1 MRSTFIITLLTVVLI
16 GPNTYASSKSRIAIK
31 ALEAASLEAKVP
43 FRLLAAICSVES
55 SLNPYQKPHD
65 DNGSL
70 SYGMCQIKEGT
81 ARLLGFNSKANI
93 LSNVGVNTYYAAK
106 YLKKQLERYNGDWI
120 VALAAYN
127 AGSAH
132 WHIRNQDYVTKVL
145 ARAVTF

>member
-1 MRSTFIITLLTVVLI
+1 MRGTVVITLLATILLV
-16 GPNTYASSKSRIAIK
+16 NTADASGRTRVAMK
-31 ALEAASLEAKVP
+31 ALETASTEVGVP

-55 SLNPYQKPHD
+55 SLNPYQKPTD

-81 ARLLGFNSKANI
+81 ARLVGFNSKVNI
-93 LSNVGVNTYYAAK
+93 LSNVKVNTYYAAM

-132 WHIRNQDYVTKVL
+132 WHIRNQEYVNKVL
-145 ARAVTF
+145 AQAVQF